1 MPEIAFVN
9 GTWCDLSE
17 AAVSIEDRGFQFGD
31 GVYEVIRTY
40 GKALFGLKAHLARLA
55 ASAGE
60 IEIALPDTL
69 AALEKGIQSGC
80 EKCGFEDI
88 QIYIQLTRGRA
99 PRNHHYPE
107 KRRTTW
113 VMTFRETKKIPKQV
127 RESGVS
133 VISTEDIRWAKCH
146 IKSLNLLPNVMA
158 REAAARAGAF
168 EAVFVREGKVME
180 GAASNVFAVFN
191 RRILTPPKGPYL
203 LSGITRD
210 LVLSLGAEKGFE
222 MHEAD
227 LALEDFYT
235 ADEIFLTGTTIEVL
249 PAVACNGIPL
259 GQGRPG
265 KTARILYEAFR
276 RYVEKQ

>member
-1 MPEIAFVN
+1 
-9 GTWCDLSE
+9 
-17 AAVSIEDRGFQFGD
+17 
-31 GVYEVIRTY
+31 
-40 GKALFGLKAHLARLA
+40 
-55 ASAGE
+55 
-60 IEIALPDTL
+60 
-69 AALEKGIQSGC
+69 
-80 EKCGFEDI
+80 
-88 QIYIQLTRGRA
+88 
-99 PRNHHYPE
+99 
-107 KRRTTW
+107 
-113 VMTFRETKKIPKQV
+113 MTFRETKKIPKQV